1 MHSPLIIINNVILTL
16 EFYEFFLWLLQV
28 LPSDQEQTG
37 ILTHILQYAY
47 MGHNLQ
53 VQLKKE
59 NNYIFFFILG
69 KYSPPGYRNTHMA
82 VMLKHVLQM
91 PY

>member
-1 MHSPLIIINNVILTL
+1 MMSGDLMYSLFIIVNNVILTL

-53 VQLKKE
+53 VQLKKK
-59 NNYIFFFILG
+59 NNYNFFYFRKIFSSNIQEY
-69 KYSPPGYRNTHMA
+69 K
-82 VMLKHVLQM
+82 
-91 PY
+91 